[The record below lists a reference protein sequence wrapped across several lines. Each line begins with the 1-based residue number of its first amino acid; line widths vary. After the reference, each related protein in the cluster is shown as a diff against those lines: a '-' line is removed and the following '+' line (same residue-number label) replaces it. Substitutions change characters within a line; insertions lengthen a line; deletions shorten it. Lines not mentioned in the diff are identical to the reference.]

1 MRVLQTFEPDVSSV
15 KLHEAITEQGYAV
28 VKNLLP
34 KAELTEL
41 SEQLNPHLDLVELGD
56 PDPFFGHRTKRFGA
70 LLSRCPITRRML
82 TNQLILDTADLVLG
96 PYCVRYQVNYTGV
109 MHLAPGETAQTMHR
123 DTGFYPIQNP
133 SPPLTL
139 ATMWAV
145 TDFTEENGATRIVPG
160 SHRWADDRT
169 PKVAEIV
176 QADMPAGSVLIYN
189 GSLLHGGGANE
200 SDRDRCGVAL
210 HYSLG
215 WLRQEENQYLA
226 ISMEEARAFP
236 EKVQRL
242 MGYDLATVNLGF
254 ADHKHPNDI
263 LNGNAGNQAGTLGN
277 KKMMEADN
285 AVRRFRV
292 IGTDSVGRA
301 RIDI

>member
-1 MRVLQTFEPDVSSV
+1 
-15 KLHEAITEQGYAV
+15 
-28 VKNLLP
+28 
-34 KAELTEL
+34 
-41 SEQLNPHLDLVELGD
+41 
-56 PDPFFGHRTKRFGA
+56 
-70 LLSRCPITRRML
+70 
-82 TNQLILDTADLVLG
+82 
-96 PYCVRYQVNYTGV
+96 
-109 MHLAPGETAQTMHR
+109 MHLAPGEVAQTIHR

-160 SHRWADDRT
+160 SHRWTDDRT
-169 PKVAEIV
+169 PEVAEIV

-189 GSLLHGGGANE
+189 GSLLHGGGAND

-263 LNGNAGNQAGTLGN
+263 LLSLIHISEPT
-277 KKMMEADN
+277 
-285 AVRRFRV
+285 RPY
-292 IGTDSVGRA
+292 
-301 RIDI
+301 

>member
-160 SHRWADDRT
+160 SHRWTDDRT

-263 LNGNAGNQAGTLGN
+263 LNGNAGNQVGTLGN

>member
-41 SEQLNPHLDLVELGD
+41 SEQLGPHLDLVELGD

-109 MHLAPGETAQTMHR
+109 MHLTPGETAQTMHR

-160 SHRWADDRT
+160 SHRWTDGRT

-226 ISMEEARAFP
+226 ISMEEARTFP

-263 LNGNAGNQAGTLGN
+263 LNGTAGNQAGTLGN
-277 KKMMEADN
+277 RKMMEADD

>member
-1 MRVLQTFEPDVSSV
+1 MRVLQTFEPDVSSE

-160 SHRWADDRT
+160 SHRWTDDRT

-263 LNGNAGNQAGTLGN
+263 LNGNAGNQVGTLGN